1 MDPRSN
7 SLLGLDLDRGS
18 VTKDLGHALHDLGC
32 VIAQTDDGVS
42 SNLLCM
48 LHAKLERM
56 LARFLTKIGENGD
69 VAADQGLQS
78 CADCPE
84 NRARSHNDAA
94 HHSEIFYDPVT
105 IQFKRRG
112 CHRWVHS
119 GNLGTVQPGRTGV
132 LPSGGRTVLRSE
144 FRAGSPK

>member
-1 MDPRSN
+1 MDPCSN

-56 LARFLTKIGENGD
+56 LARFFTQIGENGD
-69 VAADQGLQS
+69 VAADQGLQT
-78 CADCPE
+78 CANCSK
-84 NRARSHNDAA
+84 NRARTYDDAA
-94 HHSEIFYDPVT
+94 HHSEIFHEDRKST
-105 IQFKRRG
+105 RLNSS
-112 CHRWVHS
+112 H
-119 GNLGTVQPGRTGV
+119 LGISYAVFC
-132 LPSGGRTVLRSE
+132 L
-144 FRAGSPK
+144 KK